1 MARIFPPPRPVALGV
16 LTVAGVALLVGLAG
30 AAQAAPAHPLVH
42 AAASTAAST
51 AAWAAQ
57 PAGQPEAHTAAARG
71 LRLLA
76 EGGESGPD
84 ASIRKEAALAGYLSY
99 GLMAM
104 TVVWGIALATGWVK
118 RFARRGAV
126 YSGHFTLA
134 LTALTFGVVHA
145 LSYIFQTQ
153 EHFSLVKTFVP
164 FVQGG
169 EIEVALGIVGLELMI
184 GASVAVALTHK
195 LNYRRFRKVHIG
207 GTYVGA
213 ALSWV
218 HVLATSPEARAPGL
232 IGLTV
237 AAAALT
243 CIILGVIR
251 LLPPSRA
258 DRGRIALTALTALDV
273 EPAGR

>member
-1 MARIFPPPRPVALGV
+1 MSRTPLPPEQPLRRARPWGRAVAVAV
-16 LTVAGVALLVGLAG
+16 LAGVGLVLLGG
-30 AAQAAPAHPLVH
+30 AAQAAPVHPVVH
-42 AAASTAAST
+42 AALAGGH
-51 AAWAAQ
+51 Q
-57 PAGQPEAHTAAARG
+57 PAAAAVV
-71 LRLLA
+71 LA
-76 EGGESGPD
+76 QGGEVGPD

-104 TVVWGIALATGWVK
+104 TVVWGIALSTGWAK
-118 RFARRGAV
+118 RFARRRAV
-126 YSGHFTLA
+126 YSGHFALA

-153 EHFSLVKTFVP
+153 ERFSLLKTFVP

-184 GASVAVALTHK
+184 GASVAVALIHK

-207 GTYVGA
+207 GTYLGA

-218 HVLATSPEARAPGL
+218 HVLTTSPEARAPTLVGV
-232 IGLTV
+232 TV

-243 CIILGVIR
+243 CIVLGIIR

-258 DRGRIALTALTALDV
+258 DRARIALSPLDL
-273 EPAGR
+273 EPANR